1 MTVKVGINGFGR
13 IGRQVLKAIRD
24 FHGDELEVVAFN
36 DIGDLKTMSHLLKY
50 DSNYGRFN
58 GKIEM
63 KDEDEIF
70 IDGSPVRV
78 FKETDPANIPWGDLG
93 VSIVIESTGLF
104 TIKEDGVNKKGKTVK
119 GAVNHITKGG
129 AKKVIISAPAEGED
143 LTIVLGVN
151 DDKYDPAKHH
161 VVSNASCTTNGLA
174 PAVKVAH
181 DNFKIVRGFMTTIH
195 AYTNDQKILDLPHS
209 DLRRARAAA
218 MSIIPTSTGAAKAL
232 KLVIP
237 DMAGKL
243 DGYALR
249 VPTSTVSVIDLTAE
263 FETPTTTEELR
274 QAYRDAAAVAPL
286 KGILQAVDEPLVSI
300 DYKGDPHSS
309 SVDLPFTLMLGKEK
323 STFAKIVAWYDNEW
337 GYSVR
342 TADLAALMAKSL

>member
-1 MTVKVGINGFGR
+1 MAVKVGINGFGR

-24 FHGDELEVVAFN
+24 RYPKELEVVAFN
-36 DIGDLKTMSHLLKY
+36 DIGDMPTMAHLLKY
-50 DSNYGRFN
+50 DSNYGRFD
-58 GKIEM
+58 GEVEVDQDGLK
-63 KDEDEIF
+63 
-70 IDGSPVRV
+70 IDGRKVKA
-78 FKETDPANIPWGDLG
+78 FKETDPAAIPWKDMGIE
-93 VSIVIESTGLF
+93 IVIESTGIF
-104 TIKEDGVNKKGKTVK
+104 TVKSDGVNKKGKTVK
-119 GAVNHITKGG
+119 GAENHITKGG

-151 DDKYDPAKHH
+151 EDKYDPKTHH

-174 PAVKVAH
+174 PAVKVVH
-181 DNFKIVRGFMTTIH
+181 DRFKIRRGLMTTIH

-209 DLRRARAAA
+209 DLRRARAAG

-249 VPTSTVSVIDLTAE
+249 VPISTVSIIDLTCE
-263 FETPTTTEELR
+263 IETPTTTEELR
-274 QAYRDAAAVAPL
+274 QAFRDAAKTPRL

-309 SVDLPFTLMLGKEK
+309 SIDLPFTLVLGKEK
-323 STFAKIVAWYDNEW
+323 GDFIKVVAWYDNEW

-342 TADLAALMAKSL
+342 TADLAALMARSL